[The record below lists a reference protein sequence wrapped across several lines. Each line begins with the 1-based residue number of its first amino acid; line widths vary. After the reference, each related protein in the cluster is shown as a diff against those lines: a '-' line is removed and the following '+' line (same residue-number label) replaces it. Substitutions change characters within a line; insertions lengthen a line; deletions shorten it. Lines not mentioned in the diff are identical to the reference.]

1 MGGRNAYIA
10 RRFDVVFEEQ
20 IRQLDLLAT
29 LVLPTALVR
38 SPHLTRHGGSEELGV

>member
-1 MGGRNAYIA
+1 MKRFLPDIA
-10 RRFDVVFEEQ
+10 LALGLLAAGW